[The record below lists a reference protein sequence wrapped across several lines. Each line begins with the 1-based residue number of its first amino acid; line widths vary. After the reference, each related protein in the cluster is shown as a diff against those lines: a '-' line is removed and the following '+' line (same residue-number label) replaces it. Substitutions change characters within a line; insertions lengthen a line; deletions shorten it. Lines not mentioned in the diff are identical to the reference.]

1 MCRALVILL
10 SLVVPPLAAQS
21 AGAGRP
27 GPRPLLPAMEE
38 MVLARSAAPASV
50 AAGARIWVL
59 TGAGWVIGDSGTTT
73 AACLVGRSWP
83 AALEPACYDAEA
95 AATILPMEMRRTELL
110 HQGRSVAEVEADIAR
125 GLLEGR
131 FRLPSRMA
139 VVYMMSSRQQLISDA
154 GRPAGA
160 WRPHL
165 MIYAPYLTTEQVGHA
180 GVPGLEGGMVVDPG
194 KPTANLLV
202 VVPAFAGAAAAA
214 P

>member
-1 MCRALVILL
+1 MRRALVLLL

-83 AALEPACYDAEA
+83 AALEPATISAWKK
-95 AATILPMEMRRTELL
+95 ATRDPDPTLRAVARALL
-110 HQGRSVAEVEADIAR
+110 RASACSRSRSRIVRARASRSPRSALTDI
-125 GLLEGR
+125 
-131 FRLPSRMA
+131 
-139 VVYMMSSRQQLISDA
+139 
-154 GRPAGA
+154 
-160 WRPHL
+160 
-165 MIYAPYLTTEQVGHA
+165 
-180 GVPGLEGGMVVDPG
+180 
-194 KPTANLLV
+194 PTR
-202 VVPAFAGAAAAA
+202 
-214 P
+214 